1 MKRTSIRS
9 LAVVV
14 LVAVFAV
21 AAIARAEVAQKGQQ
35 RVSFKGELTPHTL
48 PRSSRAPVTVSVAAK
63 ISSTDA
69 KLPPAQLQR
78 MSIAI
83 NRYGHFDTKGLP
95 VCQLNDIQPATTADA
110 LAVCRRSLIGEG
122 TFSANVPLSGRSPF
136 PSEGKLY
143 AFNGEFNGKPAV
155 LAHVYGTKPA
165 PASFTLV
172 FAVSHGKGTFG
183 TTLKVELPK
192 TGSEGGNI
200 TGISLNLGKTFSY
213 RGKQQ
218 LIPHR
223 LLSGPQGLWR
233 SGLPLRQGLLC
244 LRRRADAVLDPDPS
258 LRSAEMTKD

>member
-1 MKRTSIRS
+1 MKRARVRS

-14 LVAVFAV
+14 VVAIFAL

-48 PRSSRAPVTVSVAAK
+48 PRSSQAPVTVSVAAK
-63 ISSTDA
+63 ISSTNA

-213 RGKQQ
+213 RGRKRSYLTASCPAPKGFGGAVFPFAKASFAFAGGQT
-218 LIPHR
+218 
-223 LLSGPQGLWR
+223 LSSTLTRHCGVRG
-233 SGLPLRQGLLC
+233 
-244 LRRRADAVLDPDPS
+244 
-258 LRSAEMTKD
+258 